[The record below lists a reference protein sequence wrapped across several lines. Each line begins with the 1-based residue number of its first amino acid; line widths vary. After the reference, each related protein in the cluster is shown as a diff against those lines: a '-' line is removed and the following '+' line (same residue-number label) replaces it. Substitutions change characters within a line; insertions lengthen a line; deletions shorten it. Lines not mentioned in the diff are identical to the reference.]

1 MKKDHRD
8 HRSTSVSDV
17 YVSTGVLNISCK
29 ETIIGAFRSTKA
41 ARLKDDTHHNQYIS
55 HFNTPFA
62 ILFIAVLALNSLI
75 VIGVC
80 VGRWQRAVGCGGR
93 GRWGGGG
100 IKMAGGMEENGKRY
114 LQRGIQ
120 YVYRFDIWF

>member
-80 VGRWQRAVGCGGR
+80 VGRWQLGGGR
-93 GRWGGGG
+93 WDGGGRGG